1 MPHQVCYM
9 SRINY
14 HSYPPH
20 YPLPSFIAATLQ
32 FHLLS
37 EVSTKY
43 WSFVA
48 SSAITRVIGSETFSL
63 KGSRQVRHS
72 LFSKEHIIMAT
83 NRTEANKAMLDEA
96 SETQNKTKE
105 AVSRIQKQALESEN
119 LANLTLEELT
129 AQGLQMV
136 KPETNRISSSTI

>member
-1 MPHQVCYM
+1 M
-9 SRINY
+9 
-14 HSYPPH
+14 
-20 YPLPSFIAATLQ
+20 
-32 FHLLS
+32 
-37 EVSTKY
+37 
-43 WSFVA
+43 
-48 SSAITRVIGSETFSL
+48 
-63 KGSRQVRHS
+63 RHS